1 MAKEEVPANVPVR
14 KPTPKKNFSLSD
26 FKKKTGSEDVPNKP
40 FEWIRCSKAIQK
52 AIGLP
57 GIAKGYINLCRG
69 FTNTGKSTL
78 LCESIVSAQKSGIL
92 PIIIDTENNL
102 GRKRL
107 EKMGFDFDNDFY
119 IMIDNEYLLKN
130 FGKKQNPKR
139 TEAAIEDMGKCIH
152 HFIDLQE
159 SGELPYELLFAV
171 DSIGTLDCIKSV
183 DAVEKD
189 TNNNNMW
196 NAGAW
201 ASAFK
206 SLTNFRI
213 PNSRKIDK
221 QYTNTFVA
229 VQKVWYDSQ
238 AGGQGVLRHSGGEA
252 MFSACRLLIHF
263 GAMKTHGTSK
273 VVATSKG
280 RELTF
285 GIKVT
290 TGVAKNHLDD
300 DMGGIAFNDAD
311 IISTPHGF
319 IGAEKE
325 DIDEYKKNH
334 LQYFRDMLGS
344 DINAEDIGTKFE
356 AIKVNEKLDFE
367 NEKLNFENEK

>member
-1 MAKEEVPANVPVR
+1 MSEAPVNTKAR
-14 KPTPKKNFSLSD
+14 KPTPKKEFSMNQ
-26 FKKKTGSEDVPNKP
+26 FKKKIGGEDVPNKP
-40 FEWIRCSKAIQK
+40 FEWIKCSKAIQK

-57 GIAKGYINLCRG
+57 GIAKGYVNLCRG
-69 FTNTGKSTL
+69 FSNTGKSTL

-102 GRKRL
+102 GRRRL
-107 EKMGFDFDNDFY
+107 EKMGFDFENDFF
-119 IMIDNEYLLKN
+119 IMIDNEYLLTN
-130 FGKKQNPKR
+130 FGKKQNKDR
-139 TEAAIEDMGKCIH
+139 NEAAIEDMGKCIH
-152 HFIDLQE
+152 HFLDLQE
-159 SGELPYELLFAV
+159 NGELPFELLFAI
-171 DSIGTLDCIKSV
+171 DSVGTLDCIKSV
-183 DAVEKD
+183 DAAEKD
-189 TNNNNMW
+189 TTNNNMW

-206 SLTNFRI
+206 SITNFRI
-213 PNSRKIDK
+213 PNSRKINK
-221 QYTNTFVA
+221 PYTNTFVA

-252 MFSACRLLIHF
+252 LFSACRLLIHF

-290 TGVAKNHLDD
+290 TAVVKNHLDD
-300 DMGGIAFNDAD
+300 LMGGIAFNDAD

-319 IGAEKE
+319 IGADKA
-325 DIDEYKKNH
+325 DIDEYKKEH
-334 LQYFRDMLGS
+334 LQYFRDILGG
-344 DINAEDIGTKFE
+344 DIEVEDIETKFE
-356 AIKVNEKLDFE
+356 LIKND
-367 NEKLNFENEK
+367 EKLNFDMSINSDFDNQK